1 MGRWNLPDPIDLGAE
16 CPGEQNGTFPEPYQ
30 DSLGTNRCPV
40 SDKVCLEV
48 IRMDWEIQKLYES
61 VQKDILQEAMK
72 NPDCSLQRIAVEIF
86 KTGFLFGAD
95 FWKQEKQSMS

>member
-1 MGRWNLPDPIDLGAE
+1 
-16 CPGEQNGTFPEPYQ
+16 
-30 DSLGTNRCPV
+30 
-40 SDKVCLEV
+40 
-48 IRMDWEIQKLYES
+48 MDWEIQKLYES

-86 KTGFLFGAD
+86 KTGFLFVAD

>member
-1 MGRWNLPDPIDLGAE
+1 MGRWNLRDPIDFGAE
-16 CPGEQNGTFPEPYQ
+16 CPGEQNGTFLEPYQ
-30 DSLGTNRCPV
+30 DLLGTSRYSI
-40 SDKVCLEV
+40 SDKVSLEV

-86 KTGFLFGAD
+86 KTGFMFGAD

>member
-1 MGRWNLPDPIDLGAE
+1 MGL
-16 CPGEQNGTFPEPYQ
+16 CQN
-30 DSLGTNRCPV
+30 SLRTNHCPV

-61 VQKDILQEAMK
+61 VQKDILQEVMK
-72 NPDCSLQRIAVEIF
+72 NPDCSMQQIAVEIF